1 MTISLAMM
9 FGRFG
14 ALIGN
19 VVFPYLLQT
28 GCLPPFLLIGLIQ
41 FGKLKQIDE
50 LHNPFI
56 FLIPKIQLVVSC
68 ASFFRKPTKL
78 YNDMESATE
87 KNILNLFLL

>member
-9 FGRFG
+9 FGRLG

-41 FGKLKQIDE
+41 FGKLKKFDE
-50 LHNPFI
+50 LIDSPQFNKTKSACS
-56 FLIPKIQLVVSC
+56 FLCVFLPKTNKTLQ
-68 ASFFRKPTKL
+68 
-78 YNDMESATE
+78 
-87 KNILNLFLL
+87 